1 MVDVWPQ
8 IKVESAKFDQQKEEF
23 MDVEGEVEVDV
34 DMMKEL
40 RFVLA

>member
-1 MVDVWPQ
+1 M
-8 IKVESAKFDQQKEEF
+8 ESAKFDQQKDEF

-40 RFVLA
+40 RLVLDFGYFIYVV

>member
-1 MVDVWPQ
+1 M
-8 IKVESAKFDQQKEEF
+8 ESAKFDQQKDEF

-40 RFVLA
+40 RLVSIFTILFYVV